1 MIRNRSIHLKALIL
15 IIVFGLNTVVSFAC
29 AVGLD
34 MAFNSK
40 HHHSEGAVKEH
51 GNEDGKNHQHSASAH
66 SHHQTDKKDNCCTDK
81 SAQLSQA
88 EKLVPQSYY
97 NINPIFTSVII
108 GSYYSAESLFTSK
121 IKSNTRYFTRS
132 YHPPIPDIRIAIQ
145 SFQI

>member
-15 IIVFGLNTVVSFAC
+15 IIVFGLNTVISFAC
-29 AVGLD
+29 AVELD

-40 HHHSEGAVKEH
+40 HHHFEGAIKVHEL
-51 GNEDGKNHQHSASAH
+51 EDGKNHQHSPSAH
-66 SHHQTDKKDNCCTDK
+66 FLYQTERKDNCCSDK
-81 SAQLSQA
+81 SAQLSQP

-97 NINPIFTSVII
+97 NINPIFASVLIR
-108 GSYYSAESLFTSK
+108 SYYSAEILFTSK